1 MALLNEVAGC
11 SISSTAGCRSP
22 LSNHE
27 CVHGSERRR
36 LRRVGCADRDADQ
49 QERGRA
55 QEATYM
61 RIVHLAAAAAAAA
74 FICSAA
80 NAGEIIGSPD
90 QPTVGVG
97 MICNT
102 SDQAKQFL
110 ELRAQGIAAKEA
122 MEKVN
127 RAARNPHAC
136 GVAAIAFTLDKTVDA
151 KPVNNK

>member
-1 MALLNEVAGC
+1 
-11 SISSTAGCRSP
+11 
-22 LSNHE
+22 
-27 CVHGSERRR
+27 
-36 LRRVGCADRDADQ
+36 
-49 QERGRA
+49 
-55 QEATYM
+55 M

-127 RAARNPHAC
+127 SAAQNPHAC

-151 KPVNNK
+151 KPVNNKLLLLERINVLAGYDGNGWQNIPAMIQYAVVEGRGDVI

>member
-1 MALLNEVAGC
+1 
-11 SISSTAGCRSP
+11 
-22 LSNHE
+22 
-27 CVHGSERRR
+27 
-36 LRRVGCADRDADQ
+36 
-49 QERGRA
+49 
-55 QEATYM
+55 M

-151 KPVNNK
+151 KPVNNKLLLLERINVLAGYDGNGWQNIPAMIQYAVVEGRGDVI

>member
-1 MALLNEVAGC
+1 
-11 SISSTAGCRSP
+11 
-22 LSNHE
+22 
-27 CVHGSERRR
+27 
-36 LRRVGCADRDADQ
+36 
-49 QERGRA
+49 
-55 QEATYM
+55 M

-127 RAARNPHAC
+127 SAARNPHAC

-151 KPVNNK
+151 KPVNNKLLLLERINVLAGYDGNGWQNIPAMIQYAVVEGRGDVI